1 MLSIKK
7 KSAIISS
14 FQSHKTDTGS
24 SQVQAAILTEKIKE
38 LTKHLKKNPKDNHSR
53 RGLLKM
59 VARRKKLLEYVAKK
73 DEKGHKTIIE
83 KLGIGK

>member
-1 MLSIKK
+1 
-7 KSAIISS
+7 
-14 FQSHKTDTGS
+14 
-24 SQVQAAILTEKIKE
+24 
-38 LTKHLKKNPKDNHSR
+38 
-53 RGLLKM
+53 M